1 MHRDELS
8 QNSDYR
14 YLHEFL
20 FSLNIA
26 LVVRWK
32 SAATSLSPLE
42 PNLQFRING
51 ALHLQPNSHFGG
63 YAAFFALVL
72 VVALSIFTV
81 LRLFSRTRLAE
92 EVLGSI
98 AGPVSLVALPVCW
111 LYVTYLFPLPRG
123 LPNPPRAGL
132 FIELAGATVC
142 AVLYLWEKR
151 PFLGW
156 KEFALLLLHFC
167 FWGWLFLGGFYFW
180 RSPIKLIFPLA
191 GFCSC
196 LVWAKYC
203 GGIIGSSRS
212 PRPCLTR

>member
-1 MHRDELS
+1 MDIGLS
-8 QNSDYR
+8 QNSHYK

-26 LVVRWK
+26 LVIRWK
-32 SAATSLSPLE
+32 SAAASLSPLE
-42 PNLQFRING
+42 PTLQFRING

-63 YAAFFALVL
+63 YAAFFAIVL

-81 LRLFSRTRLAE
+81 LRLFSRTLLAKE
-92 EVLGSI
+92 ALRSI
-98 AGPVSLVALPVCW
+98 AGPVSLVALPACW
-111 LYVTYLFPLPRG
+111 LYVTYLLPLPRG

-132 FIELAGATVC
+132 FIELAAATVC

-156 KEFALLLLHFC
+156 KRISLLLLHFC

-180 RSPIKLIFPLA
+180 RLPIQLIFPLA

-196 LVWAKYC
+196 LAWAKYVVELSDP
-203 GGIIGSSRS
+203 GDR
-212 PRPCLTR
+212 LALA